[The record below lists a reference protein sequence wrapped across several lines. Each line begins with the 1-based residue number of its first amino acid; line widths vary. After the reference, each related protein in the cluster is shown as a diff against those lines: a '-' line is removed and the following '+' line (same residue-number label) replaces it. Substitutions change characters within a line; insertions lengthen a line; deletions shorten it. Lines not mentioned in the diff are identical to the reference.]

1 MMQKD
6 LQFFL
11 CHAIVKKRMYEC
23 EQILLSFFLYLS
35 LLYFSSHQFFYHE
48 FFSFLKKKSH
58 HCEPWFYVFQGY
70 VTENLYSI
78 FRYILYVCE

>member
-1 MMQKD
+1 M
-6 LQFFL
+6 
-11 CHAIVKKRMYEC
+11 CHCQEEC
-23 EQILLSFFLYLS
+23 MNANKFSLVFFLYLVS
-35 LLYFSSHQFFYHE
+35 ALFYSSSHQFFYHE
-48 FFSFLKKKSH
+48 FFFGKKSH

>member
-1 MMQKD
+1 MNANKFS
-6 LQFFL
+6 LVFF
-11 CHAIVKKRMYEC
+11 CI
-23 EQILLSFFLYLS
+23 LS
-35 LLYFSSHQFFYHE
+35 LLCSTPPLINSFIMNFF
-48 FFSFLKKKSH
+48 FGKKSH

>member
-11 CHAIVKKRMYEC
+11 CHTIVKKRMYEC

-48 FFSFLKKKSH
+48 FFFEKKSH